1 MREAIAFA
9 PKVTLTREELYEKV
23 WSTPMQKLAADFGFS
38 GVGFA
43 KLCRRHRVPVPARG
57 YWARVQAGQAPKRT
71 ALPTAKEPKLNTV
84 EIYPHQR
91 PLTQPAAME
100 AQEIPN
106 IVVADDR
113 PLAHPVT
120 LRIANSFSKT
130 RKCETGLLA
139 PRPEMA
145 VPVLVS
151 AEQLPRALRI
161 LDVLLEVLEQ
171 AEYPPTWP
179 KPYNAPLTVSVLD
192 EPLAFGI
199 SESVKRKDHQVTA
212 SEKHVPS
219 WRLPRW
225 DYEPTGCLT
234 LAIKGVENLG
244 IRHSWSDGKKQ
255 RVEEVLGRFIVTLPA
270 VARALKRQR
279 EELAEQERKRAE
291 ERRRAAEEAARRAEY
306 ERKAKAVEG
315 FSRSWEQS
323 KLLRAFAE
331 RLASMAEQDGVPE
344 EQRQD
349 IRTMAEWAVR
359 HAGFVDPFTH
369 LAWMVQQFKNP
380 PWSYGS

>member
-1 MREAIAFA
+1 MLASR
-9 PKVTLTREELYEKV
+9 VTLTRDELYEKV

-43 KLCRRHRVPVPARG
+43 KLCRRHRVPVPPRG
-57 YWARVQAGQAPKRT
+57 YWARLQACQAPKRT

-84 EIYPHQR
+84 EIYPHER
-91 PLTQPAAME
+91 PLTQPAEME

-113 PLAHPVT
+113 PLAHPIT
-120 LRIANSFSKT
+120 LRIENSFSKT
-130 RKCETGLLA
+130 RKYETGLLA
-139 PRPEMA
+139 ARPEMA
-145 VPVLVS
+145 MPLLVS

-161 LDVLLEVLEQ
+161 LDILLEVLEQ
-171 AEYPPTWP
+171 AEYPLAWP
-179 KPYNAPLTVSVLD
+179 KPYNTPLTVAVLD

-199 SESVKRKDHQVTA
+199 SEAVKRKDHQVTA
-212 SEKHVPS
+212 SEKHLS
-219 WRLPRW
+219 SRRLPRW

-255 RVEEVLGRFIVTLPA
+255 RVEDVLGRFIVTLPA
-270 VARALKRQR
+270 IARALKRRR
-279 EELAEQERKRAE
+279 EELAEQQRKWAE
-291 ERRRAAEEAARRAEY
+291 ERKRAAEEAARRAEY
-306 ERKAKAVEG
+306 ERRAKAVEG
-315 FSRSWEQS
+315 LARSWEQGKS
-323 KLLRAFAE
+323 LRAFAE
-331 RLASMAEQDGVPE
+331 RLTSMAEQEGVPE
-344 EQRQD
+344 EQRRD

-369 LAWMVQQFKNP
+369 LAWMVQRFKNP